1 MKAVTA
7 IFTSFEN
14 ARRAA
19 ADLHVAGI
27 SQDKI
32 NFLTPGASETEV
44 HTVPTEDAEQ
54 PGMGAAVGGVVGTAV
69 GTSAGATLGLAAA
82 STFIPGVGPAVAIG
96 LAAAAL
102 LGIGGAVGGAAAGA
116 SLEQALTDGL
126 PKDELFVYEDA
137 LRQGRT
143 VIIALADGDEQ
154 AERAR
159 NILARHG
166 AESIDAARERWWVG
180 VRDSEKEH
188 YGAQGQDFDRDEKD
202 YRRGFEAALRAEARG
217 RTYEEAADYL
227 KMNYPALYQKEP
239 FRCGYERGRAHYEEL
254 QNNRPVG

>member
-14 ARRAA
+14 AQRAA
-19 ADLHVAGI
+19 HDLRTIGI
-27 SQDKI
+27 AQDKI
-32 NFLTPGASETEV
+32 NFLTPGAAEKEV
-44 HTVPTEDAEQ
+44 YSIRTEDAEQ

-116 SLEQALTDGL
+116 SLEEALTDGL

-154 AERAR
+154 AEAIRKMLAAR
-159 NILARHG
+159 G
-166 AESIDAARERWWVG
+166 AESIDAARDRWWLG
-180 VRDSEKEH
+180 LRDSEKEH
-188 YGAQGQDFDRDEKD
+188 YDREGQDFDRDEKN
-202 YRRGFEAALRAEARG
+202 YRRGFEAALQAEARG
-217 RTYEEAADYL
+217 RTYEQAADYL
-227 KMNYPALYQKEP
+227 KTNYPGFYQTES
-239 FRCGYERGRAHYEEL
+239 FRRGYERGRAHYEGL
-254 QNNRPVG
+254 RKQPS

>member
-7 IFTSFEN
+7 IFDSLEN
-14 ARRAA
+14 AKRAA
-19 ADLHVAGI
+19 DDLRTIGI

-32 NFLTPGASETEV
+32 NFLTPGAAEKEV
-44 HTVPTEDAEQ
+44 HSIRTEDAEQ

-116 SLEQALTDGL
+116 SLEEALTDGL

-154 AERAR
+154 AETVRKMLAAR
-159 NILARHG
+159 G
-166 AESIDAARERWWVG
+166 AESIDAARDRWWVG
-180 VRDSEKEH
+180 LRDSEKEH
-188 YGAQGQDFDRDEKD
+188 YDREGQDFDRDEKD

-217 RTYEEAADYL
+217 RTYEQAADYL
-227 KMNYPALYQKEP
+227 KTNYPTLYQTES
-239 FRCGYERGRAHYEEL
+239 FRRGYERGRAHYETL
-254 QNNRPVG
+254 QNSHPGR